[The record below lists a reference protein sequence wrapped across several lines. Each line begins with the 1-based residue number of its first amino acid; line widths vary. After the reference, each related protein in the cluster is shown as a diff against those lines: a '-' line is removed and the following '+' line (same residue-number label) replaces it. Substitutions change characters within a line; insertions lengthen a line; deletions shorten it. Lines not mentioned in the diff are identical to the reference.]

1 MLVTM
6 NLVVIFVSS
15 SLGLPLSEDKP
26 LSTGSQKMDATS
38 QKLHITTLLELPTS
52 SPLLTVANKMKQ
64 NMLGIKQSMLGKL
77 NKEIKVKQS
86 ILEKLNTGEKE
97 LVEIKSL
104 EKTRNNEEEEKSL
117 RKMPRTR
124 TSKRRRRMSRRRRI
138 PLCMSRCLILGL
150 IHPAQCHSLCS

>member
-1 MLVTM
+1 M

-15 SLGLPLSEDKP
+15 SLGLPMSEDKP

-38 QKLHITTLLELPTS
+38 QKLHTTTTTLLELPTS
-52 SPLLTVANKMKQ
+52 SPILTVANKMKQ

-77 NKEIKVKQS
+77 NKEIKAKQS

-97 LVEIKSL
+97 VVEIKSL